1 MYKKN
6 HILTH
11 QQPAQLWILYFFGE
25 SSICKVHDQR
35 VSLQTE
41 TVKGLPASV
50 CRRTLMFFLYKT
62 GFGSPGGFD
71 LHATH
76 GQIWAPGQVSPTPR
90 SLKQHPGEV
99 PGGTAT
105 PRLHQLMSP
114 FSETVEPS
122 EPGLEHTEHI

>member
-1 MYKKN
+1 MMRKEHMPTY
-6 HILTH
+6 
-11 QQPAQLWILYFFGE
+11 QQQAQHSFFCLVRE
-25 SSICKVHDQR
+25 SSICKVHYQR

-41 TVKGLPASV
+41 TVKGLPASD

-114 FSETVEPS
+114 FSEMVEPS
-122 EPGLEHTEHI
+122 EPGLEHTGY